1 MSPIINSKCTTEF
14 IFTTVFYY
22 KQQCNIQKG
31 FFHKSTTCLDIL
43 YKWHFIT
50 FQLQYFNIR
59 PYGLAGSAV
68 WLFIFGRPFFFIRP
82 SGFGRLGHIPLMQ
95 VLCVQVHRYL
105 CVGLLG
111 LPEIWLLF
119 LQTFWQHCNQTLQIC
134 RVQETSN
141 KNIYF
146 SKYMKILR
154 KVYYTSVFEQ
164 NTILSCFISYLNL
177 E

>member
-31 FFHKSTTCLDIL
+31 LFHKSTTCLDIL

-59 PYGLAGSAV
+59 LYGQIWLFGSAIQ
-68 WLFIFGRPFFFIRP
+68 LIIFGRLFFYSAVQFRP
-82 SGFGRLGHIPLMQ
+82 SGPYPFDVGPL
-95 VLCVQVHRYL
+95 CE
-105 CVGLLG
+105 GLLG

-119 LQTFWQHCNQTLQIC
+119 LQTFWQHCYQTLQIC

-146 SKYMKILR
+146 SKYMKNTWKGLLYKCFQTKHYFILF
-154 KVYYTSVFEQ
+154 YQLFE
-164 NTILSCFISYLNL
+164 S
-177 E
+177 